1 VGVAQLERVV
11 EVVERTM
18 RGECVKL
25 LGKRTLEGAALPSLN
40 LPKVRRNPLVEIVPL
55 STGCL
60 GSCTYCKTKH
70 ARGTLGSYPLDA
82 VVGRVREAIADGVT
96 QVRGGLW
103 FLLLFVVSN
112 RIYYR
117 VETFVETYS
126 FSPSCWAI

>member
-1 VGVAQLERVV
+1 MERVV

-96 QVRGGLW
+96 QVWGAVV
-103 FLLLFVVSN
+103 FVVVRGEEQN
-112 RIYYR
+112 MKPR
-117 VETFVETYS
+117 
-126 FSPSCWAI
+126 